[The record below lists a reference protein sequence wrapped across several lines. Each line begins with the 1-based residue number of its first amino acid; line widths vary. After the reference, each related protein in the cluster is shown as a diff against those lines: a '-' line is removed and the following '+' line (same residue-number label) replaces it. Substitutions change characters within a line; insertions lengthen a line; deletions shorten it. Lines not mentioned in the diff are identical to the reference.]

1 MKSRL
6 FWLRSI
12 LAMIAVMVSV
22 SSFTIALVSAK
33 SPFPPETSSGSVG
46 IQGEISTAPPTRGAT
61 IATPVNGANIT
72 TIPVTVAGICPS
84 SLLVKVFDNNVF
96 VGSVLCVNGSYSV
109 PVDLFSGQNDLVAI
123 VYDSLDQAGP
133 DSNQVTVNYTDA
145 EFLQFG
151 THIQLTSNYAERG
164 AQPNTEL
171 DWPVILSGG
180 TGPYAI
186 SIDWGD
192 GSPNTLISQS
202 DQGTLNLSHQ
212 YANSGIYA
220 VIVKGADANGGEAF
234 LQLVADST
242 GSSQSNNK
250 PTSDNT
256 VTVTKLIWWPAAAM
270 IPLFFAVYWLGRRAE
285 LFGLRKELEKT
296 RDGEKGKDDGIGSIR

>member
-1 MKSRL
+1 M
-6 FWLRSI
+6 
-12 LAMIAVMVSV
+12 LAIITVMVLV
-22 SSFTIALVSAK
+22 LSFTMAIAHAT

-46 IQGEISTAPPTRGAT
+46 IQGEISTAAPTRGAT
-61 IATPVNGANIT
+61 IATPINGANIT
-72 TIPVTVAGICPS
+72 SIPVTVAGICPS

-96 VGSVLCVNGSYSV
+96 VGSILCVNGSYSV
-109 PVDLFSGQNDLVAI
+109 PVDLFSGENDLVSI

-151 THIQLTSNYAERG
+151 THIQLTSDYAERG

-180 TGPYAI
+180 TGPYAV

-202 DQGTLNLSHQ
+202 DEGTLNLSHQ

-220 VIVKGADANGGEAF
+220 VIVKAADANGGEAF

-242 GSSQSNNK
+242 GSAQSNNK
-250 PTSDNT
+250 PSSDNT
-256 VTVTKLIWWPAAAM
+256 LTVTKLIWWPAAAM
-270 IPLFFAVYWLGRRAE
+270 LPLFFAVYWLGRRAE

-296 RDGEKGKDDGIGSIR
+296 RDDEKGNGGGIGSI